1 MKRSILTA
9 AFMIGGIA
17 AFAQKASIQD
27 AINSRKEKDYTAAI
41 QHIEKAM
48 ADPSTKDM
56 AKTWKVRGDI
66 YLEMQEDPKYK
77 DTNPYMKAV
86 ESYLKVA
93 ELDAKYEKDV
103 VANNLRSMSVR
114 LYNDIVNAHNAK
126 QHATA
131 IGLVQP
137 LQNIKTTAGAT
148 TLASFKLL
156 DTLAANGRMLAAFSA
171 FQDKKYDY
179 AVPELLELRNN
190 PITQSPQIFNA
201 LAIIYRE
208 QNKDNELSGL
218 LAEARKLYP
227 NDKGLEQ
234 EELNYYTRTGQQD
247 VFLKK
252 LADAV
257 AQDPANHNYHSAL
270 ATAYTTMAFPKDN
283 AGKDLPKP
291 ANYDELISKAGA
303 AYTALMKVA
312 PNDPVYNFNAGAFY
326 FNQASDY
333 IKQMNAINGNTAA
346 DKKKTEELSNKTAGS
361 FVLAADYFEKAVLTL
376 EPNIKTANG
385 DDKSTYWSSLSALKT
400 IYTRQDKMDKVAEVK
415 AKMEA
420 MKK

>member
-1 MKRSILTA
+1 MKRSILTVAFLA
-9 AFMIGGIA
+9 AGVA

-66 YLEMQEDPKYK
+66 YLEMQDDPKYK

-86 ESYLKVA
+86 ESYLKVV
-93 ELDAKYEKDV
+93 ELDPKYEKDV
-103 VANNLRSMSVR
+103 VATNLRSMSIR

-131 IGLVQP
+131 MALVQP
-137 LQNIKTTAGAT
+137 LQNIKTTAGAKS
-148 TLASFKLL
+148 LASFKLL

-171 FQDKKYDY
+171 LHDKKYDY
-179 AVPELLELRNN
+179 AIPEFLELRNN
-190 PITQSPQIFNA
+190 PITQSAQVFNA
-201 LAIIYRE
+201 LADIYRE
-208 QNKDNELSGL
+208 QNKDNELAGL
-218 LAEARKLYP
+218 LAEGRKLYP

-247 VFLKK
+247 AFLKK

-257 AQDPANHNYHSAL
+257 AQDPANDNYHSAL
-270 ATAYTTMAFPKDN
+270 ATAYTTMAFPGKDK

-291 ANYDELISKAGA
+291 ANYDELIEKANA
-303 AYTALMKVA
+303 AYTALLKVA
-312 PNDPVYNFNAGAFY
+312 PNVPVYNFNAGAFY
-326 FNQASDY
+326 FNQAGEY
-333 IKQMNAINGNTAA
+333 IKMMNAINGNTAA
-346 DKKKTEELSNKTAGS
+346 DKKKIDELSNKTAGS
-361 FVLAADYFEKAVLTL
+361 FELAGGYFEKAVLAL
-376 EPNIKTANG
+376 EPGIKTAN
-385 DDKSTYWSSLSALKT
+385 DEDKSTYWSSLSALKT
-400 IYTRQDKMDKVAEVK
+400 IYTRQDKVAEVK

-420 MKK
+420 MKN